1 MSGPAEDGPDD
12 GAGPAA
18 DAVTDVAGS
27 IVIGGDHGGAAA
39 DGTREHGRS
48 LSAVTAPGA
57 SSPDASSRNRMAAA
71 VRRIISSAVAAQLED
86 ATVVA
91 ATETL
96 EGVAD
101 LLESVSGPDRL
112 PRSQPYME
120 SQPQDFF
127 PTSPIIGYANP
138 ISPPVTISVVDGV
151 DGGPREIR
159 GTVNFGYPY
168 EGPPTCVHGGVIAE
182 VFDELLGAAS
192 IVAGNPGMTGTLTVR
207 YRKPTPL
214 RTDLR
219 LEARCVESDGRKI
232 IVRGAIY
239 HGEVLTA
246 EAEGIFIIVRPAQF
260 MAIADGTADT
270 GDPVILAA
278 MRAEAVRATEEYD
291 GPSAPAAT

>member
-182 VFDELLGAAS
+182 VFDELGVTMVMHGHRHVS
-192 IVAGNPGMTGTLTVR
+192 EQRQPAGSNCQIAMISGISMVTANAISTMANTCATGSRIDFTGTTLS
-207 YRKPTPL
+207 L
-214 RTDLR
+214 
-219 LEARCVESDGRKI
+219 GR
-232 IVRGAIY
+232 AF
-239 HGEVLTA
+239 LP
-246 EAEGIFIIVRPAQF
+246 RPC
-260 MAIADGTADT
+260 G
-270 GDPVILAA
+270 G
-278 MRAEAVRATEEYD
+278 
-291 GPSAPAAT
+291 GPSD

>member
-1 MSGPAEDGPDD
+1 MSGPSGNGPDD
-12 GAGPAA
+12 VTGPAA

-27 IVIGGDHGGAAA
+27 IVIGGDDEDPGTGG
-39 DGTREHGRS
+39 GSREHGRS

-57 SSPDASSRNRMAAA
+57 GSPDASSRNRMSAA

-96 EGVAD
+96 ESVAD

-112 PRSQPYME
+112 PRTQPYME
-120 SQPQDFF
+120 SGPQDFF
-127 PTSPIIGYANP
+127 PTSPVIGFANP
-138 ISPPVTISVVDGV
+138 ISPPVTITVVDGPG
-151 DGGPREIR
+151 GGPREIR
-159 GTVNFGYPY
+159 GTVNFGYQF

-192 IVAGNPGMTGTLTVR
+192 IVAGNPGMTGTLTIR

-219 LEARCVESDGRKI
+219 LEARCEQRDGRKI
-232 IVRGAIY
+232 TVRGAMF
-239 HGEVLTA
+239 HGDVLTA
-246 EAEGIFIIVRPAQF
+246 EAEGIFVIVRPAQF
-260 MAIADGTADT
+260 MAIAEGTADT
-270 GDPVILAA
+270 GDPVIMAA
-278 MRAEAVRATEEYD
+278 MRAEAERATSEGD
-291 GPSAPAAT
+291 G

>member
-1 MSGPAEDGPDD
+1 M
-12 GAGPAA
+12 
-18 DAVTDVAGS
+18 
-27 IVIGGDHGGAAA
+27 
-39 DGTREHGRS
+39 
-48 LSAVTAPGA
+48 
-57 SSPDASSRNRMAAA
+57 
-71 VRRIISSAVAAQLED
+71 
-86 ATVVA
+86 
-91 ATETL
+91 
-96 EGVAD
+96 
-101 LLESVSGPDRL
+101 
-112 PRSQPYME
+112 
-120 SQPQDFF
+120 
-127 PTSPIIGYANP
+127 
-138 ISPPVTISVVDGV
+138 
-151 DGGPREIR
+151 
-159 GTVNFGYPY
+159 
-168 EGPPTCVHGGVIAE
+168 HGGVIAE

-219 LEARCVESDGRKI
+219 LEARCVERDGRKI